1 MDGRVAGAYL
11 SSFGQGVPDPR
22 SLQLPSQLISKEFTV
37 GLGSIPQ
44 SNLDAATKILSPIAQ
59 IGAQAKADKDYLQMQ
74 QNFARRNDRLRLA
87 GALLDSLDIGGTNA
101 LAAIAQSQDPRQ
113 ALVTELNFQDFLRS
127 KAASAT
133 AESRALAVAGLQR
146 LGRSQ

>member
-22 SLQLPSQLISKEFTV
+22 SLQLPAQLISKEFTV

-44 SNLDAATKILSPIAQ
+44 SNLDAATEMLSPIAR
-59 IGAQAKADKDYLQMQ
+59 IGAQAKANENYLQME
-74 QNFARRNDRLRLA
+74 QNFERRNNRLRLA
-87 GALLDSLDIGGTNA
+87 GVLLGSVNIGGTNA
-101 LAAIAQSQDPRQ
+101 LSAITQRQDPRA

-127 KAASAT
+127 KTANAT
-133 AESRALAVAGLQR
+133 AESRALAAAGLQR
-146 LGRSQ
+146 LGSSK